1 MKLGAIKHHFKIL
14 LKFLQFS
21 FMKHMAFRFEFFF
34 GYLIDIGWLLFTLA
48 LFKVFYLNISEIAG
62 WNYGEILVLLGT
74 FWIYESLFYG
84 FVVIHNLRRL
94 PKWIWTGE
102 LDMFLT
108 KPLNS
113 QFFVSTRD
121 IWFPIFLNLIPAIYF
136 IFSGLSILGQKAE
149 FLNIILFL
157 ISSFLG
163 ILIIYGFWFIVV
175 TFAFFLDR
183 ADNLPYL
190 PQAIIDRIGPY
201 PIDIFKDRAKF
212 VFIWFIPL
220 AFIAS
225 FPARILLEQLSY
237 VYLLYAFLLAVLFI
251 YLSDKFFKY
260 ALKHYCSASS

>member
-1 MKLGAIKHHFKIL
+1 MKLGAIKHHLKIL
-14 LKFLQFS
+14 LKFFQFS
-21 FMKHMAFRFEFFF
+21 FMKQMAFRFNFFF

-48 LFKVFYLNISEIAG
+48 LFKVFYLNVSEIAG

-84 FVVIHNLRRL
+84 LVVIHNLRRL

-121 IWFPIFLNLIPAIYF
+121 IWFPIFLNIIPAIWLV
-136 IFSGLSILGQKAE
+136 FSGFSNLGQRPDL
-149 FLNIILFL
+149 LNISLF
-157 ISSFLG
+157 IVSSFLG

-190 PQAIIDRIGPY
+190 PQAIVDRLAQY
-201 PIDIFKDRAKF
+201 PIDIFKDKTRF
-212 VFIWFIPL
+212 IFIWFIPL
-220 AFIAS
+220 AFVAS
-225 FPARILLEQLSY
+225 FPAGILLGRFSY
-237 VYLLYAFLLAVLFI
+237 IYIIYGLFLAALLI
-251 YLSDKFFKY
+251 YLSNKFWRF